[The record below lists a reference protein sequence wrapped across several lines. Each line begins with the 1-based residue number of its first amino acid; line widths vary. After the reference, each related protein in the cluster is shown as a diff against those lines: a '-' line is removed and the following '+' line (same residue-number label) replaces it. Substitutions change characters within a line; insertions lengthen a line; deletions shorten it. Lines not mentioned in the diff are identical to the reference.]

1 VWQELVDVNKVYRRL
16 SKLKEL
22 NPLYQSI
29 VLPAAVL
36 KLQIHQR
43 ISEVESV
50 TTDAIITECEPLSCL
65 TVVSDEVATDD
76 PFDNDNEATYGEVQ
90 CKMAAC
96 FA

>member
-1 VWQELVDVNKVYRRL
+1 MWQELVDVNKVYRRL

-43 ISEVESV
+43 ISEVESI
-50 TTDAIITECEPLSCL
+50 TTDAIITECEPFSRLP
-65 TVVSDEVATDD
+65 VVSDEVVTTHLIMIMKQYMVKYNMAT
-76 PFDNDNEATYGEVQ
+76 
-90 CKMAAC
+90 C